1 MALSDNR
8 GSREFNKFV
17 ADGSGD
23 ASIRV
28 TSTSSVTTS
37 ATAGAGS
44 TTSGFA
50 TGTGTTTPTSGQT
63 LILAATDV
71 EGKSRI
77 GIQIFNTGTASSPNT
92 QDAVYKVWG
101 SLVETPG
108 LVAAGNWTQIG
119 DDINVEEATSAYR
132 AIATTPIKN
141 IAITGISIDWN
152 SAGGTQANTKT
163 NIYIMAD

>member
-8 GSREFNKFV
+8 GSREFDKFI

-23 ASIRV
+23 ASVRV
-28 TSTSSVTTS
+28 TSTSSVTTT
-37 ATAGAGS
+37 ATAGEGS

-77 GIQIFNTGTASSPNT
+77 SLQIFNTGTSSDPNT

-101 SLVETPG
+101 SLITTPG
-108 LVAAGNWTQIG
+108 TVGGANWTQIG
-119 DDINVEEATSAYR
+119 DDISIAEASNSYK
-132 AIATTPIKN
+132 AISTTPIKN
-141 IAITGISIDWN
+141 ISVTGHATG
-152 SAGGTQANTKT
+152 SAGTDAATTT
-163 NIYIMAD
+163 NIYLMAD

>member
-77 GIQIFNTGTASSPNT
+77 GIQIFNTGTSSSPNT

-101 SLVETPG
+101 SLITTPG
-108 LVAAGNWTQIG
+108 TVGGANWTQIG
-119 DDINVEEATSAYR
+119 DDIEIEEASNAYK
-132 AIATTPIKN
+132 AISTTPIKH
-141 IAITGISIDWN
+141 ISATGHATG
-152 SAGGTQANTKT
+152 SAGTDAATTT
-163 NIYIMAD
+163 NIYLMAD